1 MADEPTSKPEPYDN
15 VEDLELL
22 GSNTTKYEYDE
33 PSHTILETFPNRH
46 PNIDYFVELRSDE
59 FTSLCPKTGQ
69 PDFGSIYVKY
79 VPDQECIESKS
90 FKLYLFAFRN
100 FQSFM
105 ESMTSKILLEL
116 VLACKPKR
124 MTVVGSFSI
133 RGGVKIDVTSEYSK

>member
-1 MADEPTSKPEPYDN
+1 MDKVPYDKT
-15 VEDLELL
+15 EHLESL
-22 GSNTTKYEYDE
+22 GSKTTKYQYDE
-33 PSHTILETFPNRH
+33 PNVNMLETFPNRH
-46 PNIDYFVELRSDE
+46 PNVDYFVELRSDE

-79 VPDQECIESKS
+79 APDQLCIESKS

-116 VLACKPKR
+116 VLACKPKS
-124 MTVVGSFSI
+124 MKVVGSYRI
-133 RGGVKIDVTSEYSK
+133 RGGVKIDVTTEYSK

>member
-1 MADEPTSKPEPYDN
+1 MKNKPYD
-15 VEDLELL
+15 DASELKQL
-22 GSNTTKYEYDE
+22 GSKTTDYKYDE
-33 PSHTILETFPNRH
+33 PNTLILETFPNRH
-46 PNIDYFVELRSDE
+46 PNIDYFVELYSEE

-79 VPDQECIESKS
+79 VPDKLCIESKS

-116 VLACKPKR
+116 VLACQPKS
-124 MTVVGSFSI
+124 MTVVGSYRI
-133 RGGVKIDVTSEYSK
+133 RGGVKIDVTAEYKK